1 MTNKLYDLEQQLQKL
16 SDLGYRFTRP
26 LEIRESYLS
35 EPTDVMML
43 RAVVLDTETT
53 GTDYQKDKVIEL
65 GMVAFDFCPKTG
77 AIGKVH
83 GTFNQLEDPHFPI
96 PPEST
101 AVHHITDEMVAGKHI
116 NDDEVTD
123 FIKEA
128 VVIIAHNARFD
139 RQFVEAR
146 FPLFITKAWA
156 CSFANIDWPAEGIK
170 SRGLEYLAYRAGFHF
185 EGHRASIDCHALL
198 EVLHSAPTE
207 SGVKPLKLMLDNAR
221 LKEYKVSALQSPFDS
236 KDQLKARGYRWN
248 AEAKVWYSFIQE
260 ADYDDEVIW
269 LKSEVYLNKPSKI
282 SREKI
287 DAFNRFS
294 AREGEIEIMQI

>member
-1 MTNKLYDLEQQLQKL
+1 MPTNNSELEQALQKL
-16 SDLGYRFTRP
+16 GDLGYRFTRP

-35 EPTDVMML
+35 APTDAMML
-43 RAVVLDTETT
+43 RGIVLDTETT
-53 GTDYQKDKVIEL
+53 GTDYLKDKVIEL

-77 AIGKVH
+77 MIGKVH
-83 GTFNQLEDPHFPI
+83 GTLNQLEDPHFPI

-101 AVHHITDEMVAGKHI
+101 KVHHITDAMVAGQHI
-116 NDDEVTD
+116 NDKEVAD

-146 FPLFITKAWA
+146 FPVFITKAWA
-156 CSFANIDWPAEGIK
+156 CSFANIDWAAEGIK
-170 SRGLEYLAYRAGFHF
+170 SRGLEYLAYRAGFHY

-198 EVLHSAPTE
+198 EVLHCAPTD
-207 SGVKPLKLMLDNAR
+207 SGIKPLKLMLDHAR
-221 LKEYKVSALQSPFDS
+221 HKEYKVSALQAPFDA
-236 KDQLKARGYRWN
+236 KDLLKARGYHWS
-248 AEAKVWYSFIQE
+248 AEAKVWYAFIQE
-260 ADYDDEVIW
+260 VHYEDEVIW
-269 LKSEVYLNKPSKI
+269 LQSAVYLNKPSKI

-294 AREGEIEIMQI
+294 VRKGEIEIIQI